1 MTRVARNSIL
11 IAVIGLAGCGDRLI
25 APVDTPPTV
34 SDVVVAPSTIV
45 MFVGQKV
52 SLTAMVVAAASQ
64 QSDNRVRWTSA
75 NPAIASVDANGV
87 VSSFAAGGT
96 TITATSLADT
106 LVSGSCHVSVSTVG
120 LGIISIAAIN
130 QDGNPINLSDVH
142 GKIDVITNVDS
153 GSTGISRV
161 DLVLT
166 HDGIDTVLAS
176 HIPNGSTSGA
186 PTVLSFTTLGL
197 SNGQYTLKARG
208 ILRTGTIITSATV
221 QLTIR
226 NP

>member
-1 MTRVARNSIL
+1 MMRVSRYSTL
-11 IAVIGLAGCGDRLI
+11 IAVVGLAGCGDRI
-25 APVDTPPTV
+25 VSSVNAPPTV
-34 SDVVVAPSTIV
+34 TDVVVAPSNIV
-45 MFVGQKV
+45 LFVGDKV
-52 SLTAMVVAAASQ
+52 SLTAMVVFASSGQ
-64 QSDNRVRWTSA
+64 ADNRVRWTSA
-75 NPAIASVDANGV
+75 NPAVASVDANGV
-87 VSSFAAGGT
+87 VSSLAGGTT

-106 LVSGSCHVSVSTVG
+106 LVSGSCHVTVATAFG
-120 LGIISIAAIN
+120 NLSIAAIN

-142 GKIDVITNVDS
+142 GKIDVITNVDG

-166 HDGIDTVLAS
+166 RDAIDTVLAS
-176 HIPNGSTSGA
+176 HVPDGSTSGA
-186 PTVLSFTTLGL
+186 PTVLSFTTSGL

-208 ILRTGTIITSATV
+208 MLPTGAIIVSASV